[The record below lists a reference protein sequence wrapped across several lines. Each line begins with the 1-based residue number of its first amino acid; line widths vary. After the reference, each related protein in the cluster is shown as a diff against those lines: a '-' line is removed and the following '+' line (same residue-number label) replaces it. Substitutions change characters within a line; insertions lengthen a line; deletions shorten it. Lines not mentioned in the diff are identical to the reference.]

1 MRNFLQELY
10 DYVKYRIKEQSIP
23 ISTEEWIKYLSEK
36 TGVSEYYVANG
47 YQYLRSVAYWIYQAW
62 ELKNT
67 PEKLAEINMTE
78 ENQQEI
84 CKWISEKDFSK
95 LKEILNKN
103 LPSSIKV
110 LKISKVKDDFHSRF
124 HAKKR
129 VYRYLITTKP
139 TTPFNDKFIT
149 HIKNINEELLQKA
162 IKEFVGVYDFK
173 YFHKTG
179 SDKELTKREIFDTKF
194 YKYKDIYVFK
204 FTANSYLRSQI
215 RLMVGFLLAINDN
228 KQSIENL
235 KEQLTLQKHHFKT
248 PAVANGLYLA
258 KIKY

>member
-1 MRNFLQELY
+1 MNLKFVISY
-10 DYVKYRIKEQSIP
+10 DGSLFQGSQKQPNGLTVEDKLLKAFKKINIETNIVLSGRTDKEVHA
-23 ISTEEWIKYLSEK
+23 
-36 TGVSEYYVANG
+36 TGQVFNCLVPD
-47 YQYLRSVAYWIYQAW
+47 YW
-62 ELKNT
+62 E
-67 PEKLAEINMTE
+67 
-78 ENQQEI
+78 
-84 CKWISEKDFSK
+84 DFFK

-149 HIKNINEELLQKA
+149 HVKNINEELLQKA
-162 IKEFVGVYDFK
+162 IKEFIGVYDFK

-215 RLMVGFLLAINDN
+215 RLMVGFLLAINEN
-228 KQSIENL
+228 KQNIENL

>member
-1 MRNFLQELY
+1 MNLKFVISYDGSLY
-10 DYVKYRIKEQSIP
+10 QGSQKQPNGLTVEDKLLKAFKKINIETNIVLSGRTDKEVHATGQVFNCLVPDY
-23 ISTEEWIKYLSEK
+23 
-36 TGVSEYYVANG
+36 
-47 YQYLRSVAYWIYQAW
+47 W
-62 ELKNT
+62 E
-67 PEKLAEINMTE
+67 
-78 ENQQEI
+78 
-84 CKWISEKDFSK
+84 DFFK

-149 HIKNINEELLQKA
+149 HVKNINEELLQKA
-162 IKEFVGVYDFK
+162 IKEFIGVYDFK